1 MSIFCL
7 LNLGLSPEI
16 QHSIKIA
23 SRRSGLTP
31 HVIRVWEKRYGAVV
45 PSRTKTNRR
54 LYGDAEI
61 ERLRLLGLATKAGHT
76 IKNAV
81 KLTTADLKALLD
93 SEITV
98 VSPQSGDHSTHLQD
112 AAQGPEFFAQ
122 ALIAIKA
129 LDGAGLEKTLN
140 QAAVELGRSALLQRT
155 LAPLIEEIGR
165 SWRRGQLRAVHEHL
179 ATAVIRT
186 FLGNFSHGYALGE
199 NAPRIVITTPAGQLH
214 ELGAILVAATA
225 DNHGWRVSYLGPSL
239 PSEEIAGAALVSG
252 ARAVALSIVYPEDD
266 DLLDADLRKLR
277 LLLPPEVALITGGR
291 AAPAYASVLDEIQ
304 AIQLHD
310 LAAFC
315 VVLDELVNRRRT
327 KTRGPK
333 QLPNVTPDFGTGLKR

>member
-1 MSIFCL
+1 MAA
-7 LNLGLSPEI
+7 I

-23 SRRSGLTP
+23 SKRSGLSP

-54 LYGDAEI
+54 LYGEADI

-81 KLTTADLKALLD
+81 KLTTDDLRTLVENEMAGSAHQMVGQLGHGAGA
-93 SEITV
+93 
-98 VSPQSGDHSTHLQD
+98 SPAPNFLS
-112 AAQGPEFFAQ
+112 Q

-129 LDGAGLEKTLN
+129 LDGAALEKTLN
-140 QAAVELGRSALLQRT
+140 SAAVALGRTALLQQT
-155 LAPLIEEIGR
+155 LAPLIEEIGC

-199 NAPRIVITTPAGQLH
+199 NAPRIVVTTPAGQLH
-214 ELGAILVAATA
+214 ELGALLVAATA

-239 PSEEIAGAALVSG
+239 PSEEIAGAVLLSG

-266 DLLDADLRKLR
+266 RSLAPELRQLR
-277 LLLPPEVALITGGR
+277 LLLPTDVALIAGGR
-291 AAPAYASVLDEIQ
+291 AAQAYASVLNEIDS
-304 AIQLHD
+304 IQTED
-310 LAAFC
+310 LSAFC
-315 VVLDELVNRRRT
+315 EILDRLGRDRRQ
-327 KTRGPK
+327 KAP
-333 QLPNVTPDFGTGLKR
+333 